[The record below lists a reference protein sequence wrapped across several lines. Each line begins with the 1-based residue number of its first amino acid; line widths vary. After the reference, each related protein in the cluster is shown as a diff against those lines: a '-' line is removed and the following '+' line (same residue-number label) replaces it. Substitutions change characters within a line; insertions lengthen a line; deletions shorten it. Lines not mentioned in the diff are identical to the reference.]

1 MRKYAERTQV
11 AISRTREEIARL
23 LTQWGCSGLQW
34 TDDFKVGRA
43 MLQFTWEHDDV
54 QYLARFVIT
63 VPSEDKLRAQ
73 ARHAVSG
80 RFLPARFTQLQ
91 RDAGRREHRVLF
103 NWIKAALNAVE
114 EGIIEAERIFLPFLV
129 GKDGRTIADVA
140 LPNMKKLVGHSA
152 QALLP
157 DLSVES

>member
-34 TDDFKVGRA
+34 TDDFKLGRA
-43 MLQFTWEHDDV
+43 MLQFTWEHEGAS
-54 QYLARFVIT
+54 YLARFVIM
-63 VPSEDKLRAQ
+63 VPSEEELRTQ
-73 ARHAVSG
+73 AKHATTG
-80 RFLPARFTQLQ
+80 KFLPARFAQLQ
-91 RDAGRREHRVLF
+91 RDSGRREHRVLF
-103 NWIKAALNAVE
+103 NWIKAALNAVS

-129 GKDGRTIADVA
+129 GKDGRTVADVA
-140 LPNMKKLVGHSA
+140 LPNMKKLLGHSA

-157 DLSVES
+157 DFTGES